1 MCIYRSIR
9 VRAHICFARWVECD
23 PPLKLKVWIRPVTPV
38 KYCRQVWGGLE
49 RRNIRHD
56 QNQQ

>member
-1 MCIYRSIR
+1 MH
-9 VRAHICFARWVECD
+9 AHICFARWVECD